1 MLNLL
6 SGCTFFRIKV
16 PLEIDGKLVDFD
28 LHLRISGGI
37 NWEPYL
43 DSTFRGQLGSFFSTL
58 DPVIYKRF
66 LFVIMEVNM
75 FFPVATSVHDVINPF
90 F

>member
-1 MLNLL
+1 M
-6 SGCTFFRIKV
+6 

-43 DSTFRGQLGSFFSTL
+43 DSAFRGQLGSFFSTL

-66 LFVIMEVNM
+66 LFVIMEVSC
-75 FFPVATSVHDVINPF
+75 FSPSVKSVHDCINPF